1 VAAKVDELVQYC
13 GRKQIPKQLVKKVV
27 VRKRLC
33 LRPILYYLK
42 TRTFAKTAVVRN
54 TPLFE
59 PFKYQMHHFILP
71 RRARDK
77 HRENS
82 KKEWRFSQR
91 MEMETYSYHNLL
103 TRVPLFREHL
113 DEYFDP
119 ESRSME
125 TKQNKAA
132 MEVRTTTIIDAYLA
146 LRVSFPP
153 QLSQSSCSY

>member
-1 VAAKVDELVQYC
+1 MEESYRQEAFSEADMM
-13 GRKQIPKQLVKKVV
+13 
-27 VRKRLC
+27 KRL
-33 LRPILYYLK
+33 PS
-42 TRTFAKTAVVRN
+42 AVVRS